1 MLRIVLLCCLLT
13 VSLVAQASEGDRY
26 NRVDF
31 QVEAA
36 REVTNDLLVANMSA
50 DIQDTQPA
58 RVARQLN
65 TALNDALDKAAA
77 FGSVKTRSGNQN
89 T

>member
-1 MLRIVLLCCLLT
+1 MLRTVLLCCLLT
-13 VSLVAQASEGDRY
+13 ASLLAQASEGDKH

-36 REVTNDLLVANMSA
+36 REVTNDLLVANMSV

-58 RVARQLN
+58 RVARQLD
-65 TALNDALDKAAA
+65 TALNDALGKAAV
-77 FGSVKTRSGNQN
+77 FGTIEIQ
-89 T
+89 